1 MSNLFIVSNE
11 NGFLSGVS
19 FDKKQGLI
27 NPVYTQDQKQ
37 ALVCFPHF
45 EFCLKHKINNFD
57 FLKSNIIKLDDQY
70 SDLAFEEMKKTS
82 KIEKQIWQFKED
94 LAIERK
100 VKSINKIHN
109 CFMDYQQELIDFFT
123 NASFKQCGELMKKD
137 KPSYDALRDKI
148 TSRIQFASFKWCG
161 GNIWFT
167 FRDNGVEKDL
177 YIRMTEG
184 EDQEIKTLEKM
195 TVSKYKK
202 ALSKI
207 KANEQ
212 KIADLKSEI
221 SSLKIAN
228 YL

>member
-27 NPVYTQDQKQ
+27 NPTYTQDQKQ
-37 ALVCFPHF
+37 ALVCFPRF
-45 EFCLKHKINNFD
+45 EYCLNHKINNFD
-57 FLKSNIIKLDDQY
+57 FLKSNTIKLEDQF
-70 SDLAFEEMKKTS
+70 SDLAFEEMKKTG
-82 KIEKQIWQFKED
+82 KIEKQIYTFKED

-100 VKSINKIHN
+100 VKSINKVRA
-109 CFMDYQQELIDFFT
+109 CFMDYQQELINFFT

-137 KPSYDALRDKI
+137 KSSYDALRDKI

-161 GNIWFT
+161 DNIWFS
-167 FRDNGVEKDL
+167 FRDNGVEQYL
-177 YIRMTEG
+177 YIIMKDG
-184 EDQEIKTLEKM
+184 EDQEVKTLEKI

-202 ALSKI
+202 ALSRI
-207 KANEQ
+207 KANEK

-221 SSLKIAN
+221 SSLQIAN